1 MTGYQSKRESAAD
14 KLREPV
20 ANLWECLGRWSAY
33 LVQNG
38 KQADCAP
45 PSWLVDA
52 ITNATMPPQREWVGL
67 TKKQLAECIDHSI
80 YHTAWSSDVDL
91 GMLATNIEKVLK
103 ENNHG

>member
-1 MTGYQSKRESAAD
+1 MSGYQSKRDAAAN
-14 KLREPV
+14 KLQEPV

-52 ITNATMPPQREWVGL
+52 ITNATTPPQRQPL
-67 TKKQLAECIDHSI
+67 SDDSI
-80 YHTAWSSDVDL
+80 FDIADYYLYNGGKTYGVLEFARAIE
-91 GMLATNIEKVLK
+91 ATHGIK
-103 ENNHG
+103 ENT